1 MNGVFC
7 AHSGALNC
15 ILKRRVYR
23 GKLQYLPCDNN
34 PADQPTSDRAEKTTH
49 QPDQTLTANRLGNKL
64 DETDPVAV
72 SSGENGAGN
81 IQPIIAKAE
90 DTAVN
95 AAEQSAPIDIDSP
108 KLELPPRDAESSL
121 YPGSYQQAM
130 SEASRISPAPLPVA
144 TNGHGGDTLKESS
157 SGKKTASVRGK
168 VVEPRA
174 DLLPAL
180 SDPVPDSW
188 TTIDGEF
195 INISIIMT
203 SHMAH
208 GIIGHPDMTIGSG
221 KFMIIYSTSNLSR
234 IGMFNLLKDSETGAH
249 IHLDNV
255 HIVQAKAFRL
265 EPITAPGMLTV
276 DGEVVQYGPIQSQLH
291 PHLGRL
297 ICRKRRA

>member
-1 MNGVFC
+1 MNGLFC

-34 PADQPTSDRAEKTTH
+34 PADQPTSDGH
-49 QPDQTLTANRLGNKL
+49 QPDQTLTANRHSKELY
-64 DETDPVAV
+64 ETNPVAV

-90 DTAVN
+90 DTAIN
-95 AAEQSAPIDIDSP
+95 TAEQSAPIDIDSP

-144 TNGHGGDTLKESS
+144 TNGHGGDTLKECS
-157 SGKKTASVRGK
+157 SGEKTASVRGK